1 MRRRALLSS
10 TAALSLAA
18 LSGCLGDAREVASG
32 DIHGEHGY
40 ANLHPADEQYVHG
53 TFPDDSNVRGWVFPE
68 PPADQADVFTDRALQ
83 GEFSNDLLWAD
94 GNSFVLLFEFRI
106 PRDEAA
112 FYNATGFV
120 EWTGWNRCE
129 IPIRRSGTTYEDEGA
144 NSADADELVCTA
156 IHKFTVE
163 RGGEPT
169 RATLAVRDRETGE
182 AVGSYSVGEWTNQRS
197 QPSS

>member
-10 TAALSLAA
+10 TAALSLAS

-40 ANLHPADEQYVHG
+40 ANLHPADEQYFHG
-53 TFPDDSNVRGWVFPE
+53 SFQDDSNFRGWLFPD

-94 GNSFVLLFEFRI
+94 GNSFVLLFEVRM

-112 FYNATGFV
+112 FYNTVGFV
-120 EWTGWNRCE
+120 EWTGWDDCE
-129 IPIRRSGTTYEDEGA
+129 IPIRRSGTTYEGDP
-144 NSADADELVCTA
+144 DASELVCTA

-163 RGGEPT
+163 RDGEPT
-169 RATLAVRDRETGE
+169 GATLAVRDRETDEPVGTYYVE
-182 AVGSYSVGEWTNQRS
+182 AWANQRAE
-197 QPSS
+197 PSA